1 MSTYFEVK
9 GEDFSKSWCFSFFQ
23 SSPNLRVIKNY
34 LDLKQELFQC
44 LWLPPSKGCS
54 VPSGLHIASEGL
66 LFPVGFTLAEHMK
79 SSLDGGWL
87 SAVKCDTDLHL
98 PLALTPAPYNSHHA
112 PKNEFRKP
120 FDTSSSRS
128 HLDRGIYVIYSQEAS
143 VLSTMATALHQWV
156 SAEEQTGVTN
166 RAQCAHHIKL
176 SDKGHGNLINLSFCA
191 LLNARDSYSE
201 HVGAFW
207 TKRNTKWKKISENQ
221 YKTKRKHTE
230 NTPKQQETPKGE
242 TSSGLVLLP
251 IKSVG
256 VLLSVSKLS
265 QRVILPPMS
274 VDQNIIKREQVGL
287 LGRWKKTCQN
297 EREKEGHKLSQGCF
311 TNLISIYN
319 EQFTRMTAV
328 WPISP
333 MNTK

>member
-1 MSTYFEVK
+1 M
-9 GEDFSKSWCFSFFQ
+9 FFFLQ

-44 LWLPPSKGCS
+44 LWFPPSKGCS

-66 LFPVGFTLAEHMK
+66 LFPVGFMLAEHMK

-128 HLDRGIYVIYSQEAS
+128 HSDRGIHVIYSQEAS
-143 VLSTMATALHQWV
+143 VLSTMAAALHQWV

-166 RAQCAHHIKL
+166 RAQCAHHIRHGHL
-176 SDKGHGNLINLSFCA
+176 LGDKGHGNLINLSLCA
-191 LLNARDSYSE
+191 LLNARDTYSE

-207 TKRNTKWKKISENQ
+207 TKRNTNRKKISENQ
-221 YKTKRKHTE
+221 YKTKPKHTHKIPQ
-230 NTPKQQETPKGE
+230 NNNKHQKQRQ
-242 TSSGLVLLP
+242 VLDW
-251 IKSVG
+251 SFF
-256 VLLSVSKLS
+256 
-265 QRVILPPMS
+265 Q
-274 VDQNIIKREQVGL
+274 
-287 LGRWKKTCQN
+287 
-297 EREKEGHKLSQGCF
+297 
-311 TNLISIYN
+311 
-319 EQFTRMTAV
+319 
-328 WPISP
+328 
-333 MNTK
+333 